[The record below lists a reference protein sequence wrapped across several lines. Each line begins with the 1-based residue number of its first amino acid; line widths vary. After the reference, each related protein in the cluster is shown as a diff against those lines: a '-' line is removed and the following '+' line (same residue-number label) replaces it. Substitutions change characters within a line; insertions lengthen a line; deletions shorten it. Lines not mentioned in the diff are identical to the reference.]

1 MSICQGHILY
11 AFRIALHLFIYL
23 LASNWQSGLD
33 KVPLSVAIA
42 HKPVDFIVGR
52 LLGETVVAQQVDDIV
67 MATQVVDHVRKKLG
81 PA

>member
-1 MSICQGHILY
+1 
-11 AFRIALHLFIYL
+11 
-23 LASNWQSGLD
+23 
-33 KVPLSVAIA
+33 LSVAIA

-52 LLGETVVAQQVDDIV
+52 LIGETVVAQQVDDIV